1 MTFAISTLKQPSFI
15 TKRDTKKTIL
25 YASLINFHGLT
36 APIFWQ
42 SDRKELSLPS
52 DFRFQFKRRDG
63 LTRER
68 ERRGDEAFRA
78 CVRFL
83 GKVKKRHGRSGED
96 RDSAILAID
105 WLSPYLHHGHCAY
118 FIIEQAQYL
127 VYLVQPK
134 SLFTLFQF
142 TDKTKSYSRFFREF
156 DLRQVILLT
165 HCLYKLG

>member
-15 TKRDTKKTIL
+15 TKRDTKKTRF
-25 YASLINFHGLT
+25 YASLINFHSLT

-63 LTRER
+63 LMRER

-83 GKVKKRHGRSGED
+83 GKVKKRHGRSGRHDEFFLQRIFCAAGKTSYFRVD
-96 RDSAILAID
+96 RVHHASCLAQRTRVELLFYID
-105 WLSPYLHHGHCAY
+105 MKYSK
-118 FIIEQAQYL
+118 
-127 VYLVQPK
+127 QP
-134 SLFTLFQF
+134 LTL
-142 TDKTKSYSRFFREF
+142 E
-156 DLRQVILLT
+156 RQIA
-165 HCLYKLG
+165 GQ